1 MNYYRYRQACDD
13 DRSPRTALSTAS
25 AACCDTAAASEPRC
39 SCRSGCA
46 GPQGPRGIQGVPG
59 PAGPAGPQGVP
70 GIQGPIGPRGE
81 QGRQGIPGPQG
92 VQGNAG
98 PQGPAGP
105 AGPAGAAGPTGATGP
120 AGPAGAAGPTGAA
133 GPAGPAGATGPA
145 GAADVIVVRSTT
157 TAEPGTPA
165 AVIDAGGSPIHVL
178 DFIIP
183 RGATGATGAAGAVGA
198 QGIPGPTGPTGATG
212 AAGSG
217 GFAVIPFA
225 SQSAPVLTVS
235 ANGTPYNAA
244 LIGFSAAGAPV
255 TPLEAD
261 GTIDLLAANNLQ
273 LAFSVP
279 RSCTLSSVYA
289 TIGNRDAL
297 AIPVGT
303 SLTPYIMVFR
313 ALSGQNVFSP
323 IASSRTAAP
332 SLSGTVEANTFAAA
346 YSVPEVSL
354 AAGDRLLIAGLM
366 ETAGSGCL
374 AVAANLYFTGGI
386 SLL

>member
-1 MNYYRYRQACDD
+1 M
-13 DRSPRTALSTAS
+13 
-25 AACCDTAAASEPRC
+25 
-39 SCRSGCA
+39 
-46 GPQGPRGIQGVPG
+46 
-59 PAGPAGPQGVP
+59 
-70 GIQGPIGPRGE
+70 
-81 QGRQGIPGPQG
+81 
-92 VQGNAG
+92 
-98 PQGPAGP
+98 
-105 AGPAGAAGPTGATGP
+105 
-120 AGPAGAAGPTGAA
+120 
-133 GPAGPAGATGPA
+133 
-145 GAADVIVVRSTT
+145 
-157 TAEPGTPA
+157 
-165 AVIDAGGSPIHVL
+165 
-178 DFIIP
+178 
-183 RGATGATGAAGAVGA
+183 
-198 QGIPGPTGPTGATG
+198 
-212 AAGSG
+212 
-217 GFAVIPFA
+217 
-225 SQSAPVLTVS
+225 
-235 ANGTPYNAA
+235 
-244 LIGFSAAGAPV
+244 

-374 AVAANLYFTGGI
+374 AVAPYFYSPAETSRLKMLKDGAPVYKEGRRLFGCG
-386 SLL
+386 LLPAQNHRGLI

>member
-1 MNYYRYRQACDD
+1 M
-13 DRSPRTALSTAS
+13 
-25 AACCDTAAASEPRC
+25 
-39 SCRSGCA
+39 
-46 GPQGPRGIQGVPG
+46 
-59 PAGPAGPQGVP
+59 
-70 GIQGPIGPRGE
+70 
-81 QGRQGIPGPQG
+81 
-92 VQGNAG
+92 
-98 PQGPAGP
+98 
-105 AGPAGAAGPTGATGP
+105 
-120 AGPAGAAGPTGAA
+120 
-133 GPAGPAGATGPA
+133 
-145 GAADVIVVRSTT
+145 
-157 TAEPGTPA
+157 
-165 AVIDAGGSPIHVL
+165 
-178 DFIIP
+178 
-183 RGATGATGAAGAVGA
+183 
-198 QGIPGPTGPTGATG
+198 
-212 AAGSG
+212 
-217 GFAVIPFA
+217 
-225 SQSAPVLTVS
+225 
-235 ANGTPYNAA
+235 
-244 LIGFSAAGAPV
+244 

-374 AVAANLYFTGGI
+374 AVPANLYFPGGI
-386 SLL
+386 PLL